1 MKGEIRLRYLY
12 EAARLGTMHAAS
24 EQLDVATSS
33 ISRQIA
39 TLEKDLGLLLIESGR
54 RRIKL
59 TEAGEAACAHY
70 REARAHEELFLSRLE
85 ELKSIRTGKVELAV
99 GEAFITDRFS
109 QNLHEFMNVYPDM
122 TVRVRMGGTNDTVA
136 LVRDDEAHFGL
147 IFDVPRD
154 PKVRERMSLAQPLKL
169 MIHPDHE
176 LAKRSTISLSELGQ
190 QCIGL
195 PEDSFRIRQIVHA
208 AEHEDGVFFEPEL
221 IANSMTLLK
230 DFALLGRGVTFLPE
244 FLALEELL
252 AGRLRA
258 IPTTNSVLNAT
269 KISLITRAGRQIPMG
284 AYRLMQRIENHLRNS
299 MAQIN

>member
-1 MKGEIRLRYLY
+1 MKGEIRLHYLY

-33 ISRQIA
+33 ISRQIS
-39 TLEKDLGLLLIESGR
+39 TLEKDLGIPLIESGR

-70 REARAHEELFLSRLE
+70 RETRAHEELFLSRLE
-85 ELKSIRTGKVELAV
+85 ELKSIRTGKVDLAV
-99 GEAFITDRFS
+99 GEAFITNHFS
-109 QNLHEFMNVYPDM
+109 ESLHEFMNVYPGM
-122 TVRVRMGGTNDTVA
+122 TVRVRMSGTNDTVA

-154 PKVRERMSLAQPLKL
+154 PKVRARMSLAQPLKVVV
-169 MIHPDHE
+169 HPEHE
-176 LAKRSTISLSELGQ
+176 LATKSTIQLSELAHHSV
-190 QCIGL
+190 GL
-195 PEDSFRIRQIVHA
+195 PEDAFRIRQIVRA
-208 AEHEDGVFFEPEL
+208 AEHEESVFLEPEL

-230 DFALLGRGVTFLPE
+230 DFALGGRGVTLLPE
-244 FLALEELL
+244 FLAFEDLL

-284 AYRLMQRIENHLRNS
+284 AYRLMQRIENYLRNS
-299 MAQIN
+299 MAQIS

>member
-1 MKGEIRLRYLY
+1 MKGEIRLHYLY

-33 ISRQIA
+33 ISRQIS
-39 TLEKDLGLLLIESGR
+39 TLEKDLGLRLIESGR

-70 REARAHEELFLSRLE
+70 RETRAHEELFLSRLE

-99 GEAFITDRFS
+99 GEAFITDDFS
-109 QNLHEFMNVYPDM
+109 QNLHEFMRVYPGM

-154 PKVRERMSLAQPLKL
+154 PKVRERMSLAQPLKV
-169 MIHPDHE
+169 MVHPDHA
-176 LAKRSTISLSELGQ
+176 LAGKAIVSLGDLKQ
-190 QCIGL
+190 QRVGL
-195 PEDSFRIRQIVHA
+195 PEDSFRIRQIVRA

-221 IANSMTLLK
+221 IANSMTLLR
-230 DFALLGRGVTFLPE
+230 DFALSGRGITFMPE
-244 FLALEELL
+244 FLALEDLL

-258 IPTTNSVLNAT
+258 LPTTNTVLNAT
-269 KISLITRAGRQIPMG
+269 KISLITRAGRQMPMG